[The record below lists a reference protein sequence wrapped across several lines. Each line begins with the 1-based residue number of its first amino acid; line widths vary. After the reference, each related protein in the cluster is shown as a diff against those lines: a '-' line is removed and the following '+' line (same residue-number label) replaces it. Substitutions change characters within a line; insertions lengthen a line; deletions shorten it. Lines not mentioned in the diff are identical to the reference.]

1 MTCKS
6 YQILITLQENNKI
19 MVQETSISLGSH
31 FENFVTSAIAEGKYN
46 NVSEVVRAGL
56 RLLENEEKKHQAIIE
71 ALKKGEKSED
81 VENFTRESHMKYLHD
96 KIS

>member
-1 MTCKS
+1 
-6 YQILITLQENNKI
+6 
-19 MVQETSISLGSH
+19 MVRETSISLGSH
-31 FENFVTSAIAEGKYN
+31 FENFVNSAVAEGKYN

-71 ALKKGEKSED
+71 ALKKGEESED